1 MPHSFDG
8 KKVLIT
14 GATGGIGEA
23 IVRLFHAQGATVFL
37 SGTREEKLAALQ
49 NDLRER
55 VFGQAVVLTDENAPD
70 HLITAAASA
79 MGGLDIVVNNAGITC
94 DSLLMRMRDED
105 WDRVLDINLRVVMQ
119 LCRASI
125 KEMMKQRFGR
135 IINVSSVVAAMGNP
149 GQCNYVASKAGL
161 EGFSKSLA
169 VEVASRGITVNCVAP
184 GFIETPMTA
193 GLSEARKEALMT
205 QIPLKRMGTPEDIAH
220 GTVFLA
226 SEGAAY
232 ITGAVLPIN
241 GGMWRG

>member
-1 MPHSFDG
+1 MSHFDG
-8 KKVLIT
+8 KKVLVT

-49 NDLRER
+49 NDLGER
-55 VFGQAVVLTDENAPD
+55 VFGQAVVLTEAQAPD
-70 HLITAAASA
+70 HLVTAAASA
-79 MGGLDIVVNNAGITC
+79 MDGLDIVVNNAGITC
-94 DSLLMRMRDED
+94 DGLLMRMGDEE
-105 WDRVLDINLRVVMQ
+105 WDRVLNINLRVVMQ

-220 GTVFLA
+220 GTAFLA

>member
-1 MPHSFDG
+1 MPHFDE
-8 KKVLIT
+8 KKVLVT

-23 IVRLFHAQGATVFL
+23 IARLFHAQGATVFL
-37 SGTREEKLAALQ
+37 SGTREEKLTSLQ

-55 VFGQAVVLTDENAPD
+55 VFGQAVVLTEAQAPD

-79 MGGLDIVVNNAGITC
+79 MDGLDIVVNNAGITC
-94 DSLLMRMRDED
+94 DGLLMRMGDEE
-105 WDRVLDINLRVVMQ
+105 WDRVLDVNLRAVMQ

-193 GLSEARKEALMT
+193 GLSEARKEALLT